1 MKSILALSILTFAG
15 SLHAADP
22 ALTTA
27 ERAHALQLL
36 EDSQKEFLALV
47 DGLNDAQWTFKPGPD
62 RWSVGETAEH
72 IVLAEAMLFGSVQ
85 RAVEAPPNPDWETK
99 TRGKTEF
106 IEKVMVDRTHKATAP
121 EAIQPHAKMSREEV
135 IQRYKEQRAHAIQ
148 FAEETQGGFE
158 RTHRGPSLPR
168 LRDLE
173 RIPVADLRPTAQRAP
188 QSANRRSKSQPRIPE
203 IGKNTH
209 QTVCAFSPDQTFWR

>member
-1 MKSILALSILTFAG
+1 MKSILAVAVLTFAG

-22 ALTTA
+22 ALTPA

-36 EDSQKEFLALV
+36 EDSQQEFLALV

-72 IVLAEAMLFGSVQ
+72 IVLAEAALFGSVQ
-85 RAVEAPPNPDWETK
+85 RAVDAPPNPDWEIK

-106 IEKVMVDRTHKATAP
+106 IEKVMVDRTHKAIAP

-135 IQRYKEQRAHAIQ
+135 IQRYKDQRAHAIQ
-148 FAEETQGGFE
+148 FAEETQVALKEHTVDHPFPVFGTLNAYQWLIYVPLHNMRHDQQIAEVKASPGF
-158 RTHRGPSLPR
+158 P
-168 LRDLE
+168 
-173 RIPVADLRPTAQRAP
+173 
-188 QSANRRSKSQPRIPE
+188 K
-203 IGKNTH
+203 
-209 QTVCAFSPDQTFWR
+209 

>member
-1 MKSILALSILTFAG
+1 MKSILALSVLTLAG

-85 RAVEAPPNPDWETK
+85 RAVDAPPNPDWENK

-106 IEKVMVDRTHKATAP
+106 IEKVMVDRSHKATAP

-148 FAEETQGGFE
+148 FAEETQVALKEHTVDHPFPIFGTLNAYQWLIYVPLHNVRHNQQIAEVKASPGF
-158 RTHRGPSLPR
+158 P
-168 LRDLE
+168 
-173 RIPVADLRPTAQRAP
+173 
-188 QSANRRSKSQPRIPE
+188 K
-203 IGKNTH
+203 
-209 QTVCAFSPDQTFWR
+209 